1 MSRIAPSPASAT
13 KKCQDV
19 PTIHSFQGVLMS
31 GTNLTRDEAGIR
43 SSLVSNARYEIEL
56 DLSTRNETFPTR
68 TTLRFDATAGSNTWV
83 DFIAPAV
90 SEITLNGREIP
101 LSAHDGHRIAL
112 TDLASENT
120 LVVVGNGLYMN
131 TGEGLHRFIDPVDNE
146 VYLYTQF
153 EVADARRVFACFDQ
167 PDLKATY
174 QFTLTAPS
182 HWKIISNSISPTPTA
197 HSEGIATWSFEPTL
211 LMSTYIAAIIAGPY
225 FEVRDEYVG
234 DYGTYPLGFFCRSSL
249 SEFLD
254 KEDLFTVTKQGFK
267 FFEDSFETGYPFI
280 KYDQVFVPEFNAGA
294 MENAGAVTHHEDLI
308 FRSKVTRAAY
318 EQRANTV
325 LHELAH
331 MWFGDLVTMT
341 WWDDLWLNESFAE
354 WAAHHASAKATQY
367 TEAWT
372 NFVNQRK
379 AWGYRQDQLPT
390 THPIVADMVDL
401 DAVEVNFDGIT
412 YAKGASALRQLV
424 AWVGEDKFISGIRT
438 YFKKHA
444 WGNTQL
450 SDLLVELEQASGR
463 DLTDWTVRWLQTAG
477 VNTLRPE
484 IATSD
489 GVYSAVSVL
498 QDPPVAPEGVSQIL
512 RPHRIRIGLY
522 NTVGNSIVRTDSVEI
537 DVDGARTDV
546 PELVGKPIA
555 ELLLINDEDLT
566 FAKIRLDE
574 HSSKTAV
581 AGLGKITDGVAR
593 SLIWGASWD
602 MTRDGELKTSDYL
615 ELIANTNFLEMEIG
629 VVQQILLQGRSAIE
643 QFGAPTKRAEY
654 RDRLFT
660 TIKAQLPDAE
670 PGGDHQLAFVR
681 NLNAVA
687 RTDEHTALISEWL
700 EGSNIPQGLE
710 IDTDLRWALLARLV
724 ALGKLDESAI
734 DAELVRD
741 NTATGLRQAAAARA
755 GIPTIEAKERA
766 WAAAVAS
773 DTLTNALLS
782 ATVGGFAQPDQREL
796 LEEFVDRYFAVLPEI
811 WSTRT
816 NETAQTITGGFY
828 PGLLASQEIL
838 DKSDAFLASDDDAGS
853 TRLIR
858 EMRDNVARSLRCQA
872 IDGA

>member
-1 MSRIAPSPASAT
+1 
-13 KKCQDV
+13 
-19 PTIHSFQGVLMS
+19 MS
-31 GTNLTRDEAGIR
+31 GTNITRAEAGIR
-43 SSLVSNARYEIEL
+43 SSVVSNARYEIEL

-68 TTLRFDATAGSNTWV
+68 TVLRFDATAGANTWV
-83 DFIAPAV
+83 DFIAPGV

-101 LSAHDGHRIAL
+101 LSAHDGHRIEL
-112 TDLASENT
+112 TDLASQNT
-120 LVVVGNGLYMN
+120 LVVSGNALYMN

-182 HWKIISNSISPTPTA
+182 HWKIISNSISPVVQE
-197 HSEGIATWSFEPTL
+197 HSAGISTWAFEPTL

-225 FEVRDEYVG
+225 FEVKDEYVG

-354 WAAHHASAKATQY
+354 WAAHHASAKATKY

-424 AWVGEDKFISGIRT
+424 AWVGEDEFISGIRN

-463 DLTDWTVRWLQTAG
+463 DLTDWTARWLQTAG

-484 IATSD
+484 ITVEN
-489 GVYSAVSVL
+489 GLYSAVAVL
-498 QDPPVAPEGVSQIL
+498 QEPPVAPEGVSQIL

-522 NTVGNSIVRTDSVEI
+522 NTVGGAIVRTDSVEI
-537 DVDGARTDV
+537 DVDGTRTDV
-546 PELVGKPIA
+546 PELIGKPVA
-555 ELLLINDEDLT
+555 ELLLVNDEDLT

-574 HSSKTAV
+574 HSSKTV
-581 AGLGKITDGVAR
+581 ISGLGKITDSIAR

-602 MTRDGELKTSDYL
+602 MTRDGERRTSDYL
-615 ELIANTNFLEMEIG
+615 ELISNANFVEMEIG
-629 VVQQILLQGRSAIE
+629 VVQQILVQGRSAIE
-643 QFGAPTKRAEY
+643 QFGAPAKRAEY
-654 RDRLFT
+654 RDRLFA
-660 TIKAQLPDAE
+660 TIKTQLASAE

-681 NLNAVA
+681 NLNAIA
-687 RTDEHTALISEWL
+687 RTDEHTALISSWL
-700 EGSNIPQGLE
+700 EGVKVPAGLE
-710 IDTDLRWALLARLV
+710 IDTDLRWTLLARLV

-741 NTATGLRQAAAARA
+741 NTATGQRQAAAARA
-755 GIPTIEAKERA
+755 AIPTIEAKERA
-766 WAAAVAS
+766 WAAAVTS

-782 ATVGGFAQPDQREL
+782 ATVGGFSQPDQREL
-796 LEEFVDRYFAVLPEI
+796 LAAFVDRYFAALPEI
-811 WSTRT
+811 WSSRT
-816 NETAQTITGGFY
+816 NEIAQTITGGFY
-828 PGLLASQEIL
+828 PSLLASQEIL

-858 EMRDNVARSLRCQA
+858 ELRDSVARSLRCQA
-872 IDGA
+872 VDRL